1 MFRERES
8 ERCMERE
15 IEIRRERKKDTYKD
29 Y

>member
-8 ERCMERE
+8 ERRIERE
-15 IEIRRERKKDTYKD
+15 IEIRRERKKNTYKD